1 MGYSTEKIST
11 LVDLVTRKKLVLP
24 EMQRRYVWMSTQ
36 VRDLFDSL
44 YRGYPV
50 GSVLVWERPVGRVE
64 GRELDV
70 GETAGRSLDATCEL
84 LLDGQQ
90 RLTSL
95 TAILNDQD
103 LLVRGRKK
111 SLDILFNVTHPDV
124 ADEVGLEG
132 IDQDDDEEDEEE
144 ENDSLD
150 FEKKTFVV
158 ETRKVLNQSNWVS
171 LRRVFKEDA
180 ISVWMDV
187 VTKMGLAMSSSE
199 AKKISDRI
207 IKLQKIKDIEI
218 PIVKLAGT
226 MDYRTVTDVF
236 CRVNSAG
243 SRLKGSD
250 LALAQI
256 TSRWS
261 GALKRFEEYQKKFVE
276 DGRALFDLGF
286 VVRALVV
293 FTTGQCKFQTISTIP
308 VDRLESGW
316 RDTVDA
322 LDTAIDVVKSWGVS
336 SFTLLSAP
344 SLVITVAYLLKS
356 LKDSGRTIPAKEMDD
371 LRYWL
376 LVGSICGHYSKGST
390 ESIMDQD
397 LAAVRNGKTV
407 SEMTAAFAKQGWTG
421 SIESDDIKGKYHGS
435 AYFGL
440 MYLVMREDGAK
451 DWTLHTQINLTSVG
465 SALKVQFHHIWP
477 QAKLKAYGAYEASE
491 INEISNLAFIGG
503 HTNRRI
509 SASPMD
515 VYLPGIPEEYR
526 RVQCVPLDESLYPI
540 ERYRDFIAAR
550 RTLIVNRLNEYLQ
563 VYRP

>member
-11 LVDLVTRKKLVLP
+11 LVDLVSRKKLVLP
-24 EMQRRYVWMSTQ
+24 EMQRRYVWLSTQ

-50 GSVLVWERPVGRVE
+50 GSILVWERPLEQVE

-70 GETAGRSLDATCEL
+70 GETAGRSHEVTSEL

-95 TAILNDQD
+95 TAILNNQD

-124 ADEVGLEG
+124 EEEVGLEG
-132 IDQDDDEEDEEE
+132 TEVDDDDDEEI

-150 FEKKTFVV
+150 FEQKTFVV
-158 ETRKVLNQSNWVS
+158 ETRKVLSQPNWIS
-171 LRRVFKEDA
+171 LRKVFREDA
-180 ISVWMDV
+180 ISIWMTV
-187 VTKMGLAMSSSE
+187 VKEMGLDMTSPE

-218 PIVKLAGT
+218 PIVKLDSS

-261 GALKRFEEYQKKFVE
+261 GSLKRFEEFQRKFAD
-276 DGRALFDLGF
+276 DGRPLFDLGF

-293 FTTGQCKFQTISTIP
+293 FTTGQCKFLTISSIP
-308 VDRLESGW
+308 VEKLEEGW
-316 RDTVDA
+316 RATTDA
-322 LDTAIDVVKSWGVS
+322 LDTAIDVVKSWGVT
-336 SFTLLSAP
+336 SFSLLSAP
-344 SLVITVAYLLKS
+344 SLVITVAYILKAM
-356 LKDSGRTIPAKEMDD
+356 KDSNRAISAHDMNALK
-371 LRYWL
+371 YWL

-397 LAAVRNGKTV
+397 LAAVRCGK
-407 SEMTAAFAKQGWTG
+407 SIGELTAVFAKQGWTG
-421 SIESDDIKGKYHGS
+421 VISTDDIKGKYHGS

-440 MYLVMREDGAK
+440 MYLVMRELGAK
-451 DWTLHTQINLTSVG
+451 DWTLHTQINLASSG

-477 QAKLKAYGAYEASE
+477 QARLKAYGEYDASE
-491 INEISNLAFIGG
+491 INEIANLAFIGG

-515 VYLPGIPEEYR
+515 EYLPQIPEDYR
-526 RVQCVPLDESLYPI
+526 RAQCVPLDETLYPI
-540 ERYRDFIAAR
+540 DRYRDFIAAR
-550 RTLIVNRLNEYLQ
+550 RDMIVRCLNDYLNAFKI
-563 VYRP
+563 